1 MNTRSKSTTI
11 SNTNA
16 KPYKTHAI
24 VTKKQDKKMADKTP
38 ALDPTP
44 AIPNNAASMENM
56 TINQKLNMLILSVA
70 KLKTVP
76 NDILS
81 LQNSVKSIQHDVK
94 DIPMI
99 KGKIDILETS
109 LKTQQQDIETAK
121 NTTTAIEESLTTTQ
135 KDDFIGGDYNINYIK
150 KISPGMKKLSKF
162 CKINQ
167 FKQIINTITRPD
179 SNTCIDLILTNSE
192 TIKESGALDIN
203 ISDHLPIFFIRK
215 KVKTIKKKIT
225 FKGRSYKNCT

>member
-1 MNTRSKSTTI
+1 MNTRSKSTTT

-24 VTKKQDKKMADKTP
+24 VTTKQDKKMADKTP
-38 ALDPTP
+38 APDPTP

-56 TINQKLNMLILSVA
+56 TIDQKLNMLILSVA
-70 KLKTVP
+70 KLEAVP

-121 NTTTAIEESLTTTQ
+121 ITTTAIEESLTTTQ
-135 KDDFIGGDYNINYIK
+135 KDV
-150 KISPGMKKLSKF
+150 
-162 CKINQ
+162 Q
-167 FKQIINTITRPD
+167 
-179 SNTCIDLILTNSE
+179 DLE
-192 TIKESGALDIN
+192 TKIKEAQKKMTEN
-203 ISDHLPIFFIRK
+203 IHLLK
-215 KVKTIKKKIT
+215 DLEGKLKEGDK
-225 FKGRSYKNCT
+225 